1 VFDAADSRVGDW
13 GFRPG
18 SNQRLGEGDD
28 ESFGVTE
35 QGHMPDKELDWSN
48 RQNETCQKRGQI
60 FVSKK
65 WRKLGTALPECTLR
79 ENGDSAIIKSGLRNF
94 SIP

>member
-1 VFDAADSRVGDW
+1 VEHGNRCGVVDRAGEDCVFDAADSRVGDW

-35 QGHMPDKELDWSN
+35 QGRMPDKELDWSN

-60 FVSKK
+60 FV
-65 WRKLGTALPECTLR
+65 
-79 ENGDSAIIKSGLRNF
+79 
-94 SIP
+94 